1 MLRRDCLERLVAI
14 TAGLRLSPVTE
25 GVARRELAVLSL
37 GDTAQKRGLQ
47 YGATP
52 EADMASVPAPYSD
65 LFAEHCRLL
74 APNLSWA
81 HVSKAPGQYDFA
93 SEQGTLD
100 YAQSYSMML
109 TGAHLL
115 WHEQTPGWF
124 EQASDRAAAERMA
137 SDHIRAMTTRFAG
150 RVYSWNVVNEAI
162 HPGDGR
168 ADGLRNS
175 PLLSKLGNDYIE
187 FAFQTA
193 RQFDEKSLLVY
204 NDYDLELD
212 NPEQESRRRA
222 LLGLLDRLLAA
233 RAPINA
239 VGLQSHL
246 KLSNCC
252 FRPEVYRRFLGEIA
266 KRGLKIMITELD
278 VLDNVAPSNIAERDR
293 AVADAYKR
301 LLEVALDSPAL
312 ISVVTWGLSDGY
324 TWLTPRHSPSFARAD
339 GLPGR
344 PLPFDTDY
352 APKPAYWTLIRAL
365 QDAQK
370 RHPVYVG

>member
-1 MLRRDCLERLVAI
+1 M
-14 TAGLRLSPVTE
+14 AG
-25 GVARRELAVLSL
+25 
-37 GDTAQKRGLQ
+37 
-47 YGATP
+47 
-52 EADMASVPAPYSD
+52 VPAAYSE

-81 HVSKAPGQYDFA
+81 HVSKAPGQYDFS

-100 YAQSYSMML
+100 FAQSYSMML

-115 WHEQTPGWF
+115 WHEQTPAWF

-137 SDHIRAMTTRFAG
+137 SDHIRAMSARFAG

-175 PLLSKLGNDYIE
+175 PLLSKLGNDHIE
-187 FAFQTA
+187 FAFRTA

-212 NPEQESRRRA
+212 NTEQESRRRA

-246 KLSNCC
+246 KLKSCC
-252 FRPEVYRRFLGEIA
+252 FRQDVYRNFLREIEA
-266 KRGLKIMITELD
+266 RGLKIMITELD
-278 VLDNVAPSNIAERDR
+278 VLDDGAPSNIAERDR
-293 AVADAYKR
+293 AVAEAYKR
-301 LLEVALDSPAL
+301 LLEVALDSQAL
-312 ISVVTWGLSDGY
+312 ISVVTWGLSDRY
-324 TWLTPRHSPSFARAD
+324 TWLTARHSPSFARAD

-344 PLPFDTDY
+344 PLPFDSDY

-365 QDAQK
+365 QEAQK
-370 RHPVYVG
+370 RRAVYVE

>member
-1 MLRRDCLERLVAI
+1 MVRRDCLQTLA
-14 TAGLRLSPVTE
+14 ALAASLGLSPLAEAVL
-25 GVARRELAVLSL
+25 RREVPVLSL

-52 EADMASVPAPYSD
+52 EADMASVPAPYSE

-81 HVSKAPGQYDFA
+81 HVSKAAGQYDFS

-100 YAQSYSMML
+100 FAQSYSMML

-115 WHEQTPGWF
+115 WHEQTPAWF
-124 EQASDRAAAERMA
+124 AGASDRAAAEHMVA
-137 SDHIRAMTTRFAG
+137 DHIRAMTTRLAG

-162 HPGDGR
+162 NPRDGR
-168 ADGLRNS
+168 PDGLRNS
-175 PLLSKLGNDYIE
+175 PLIAKLGDDYIE
-187 FAFQTA
+187 SAFRTA
-193 RQFDEKSLLVY
+193 REFDQRAVLVY

-212 NPEQESRRRA
+212 NPEQDSRRRA
-222 LLGLLDRLLAA
+222 LLGLLDKLLAA
-233 RAPINA
+233 KAPINA

-246 KLSNCC
+246 KLQSCC
-252 FRPEVYRRFLGEIA
+252 FRAETYRRFLGEIES
-266 KRGLKIMITELD
+266 RGLKIMLTELD
-278 VLDNVAPSNIAERDR
+278 VLDNGAPSNITERDR

-301 LLEVALDSPAL
+301 VVEVALDSPAL
-312 ISVVTWGLSDGY
+312 ISVVTWGLSDRY
-324 TWLTPRHSPSFARAD
+324 TWLTPRYSPSFARAD

-344 PLPFDTDY
+344 PLPFDSDY

-370 RHPVYVG
+370 RRAVYVE